1 MTDAEIITRLRRAS
15 PRFESWWRSTTD
27 ASPDDEP
34 PALADALTDLAIVI
48 DQLLVRDKR
57 AELPALLAVVEEA
70 YTSGTKEQRAL
81 VRRHVL
87 EALAESC
94 ALTGASSLPLE
105 ERLGPECRAA
115 WADVVRA

>member
-27 ASPDDEP
+27 ASPDGEP
-34 PALADALTDLAIVI
+34 PMLADALTDLAIVI

-57 AELPALLAVVEEA
+57 GELPALLAVVEQA
-70 YTSGTKEQRAL
+70 YSSGTNEQRAL
-81 VRRHVL
+81 MRRHVL

-94 ALTGASSLPLE
+94 ALTGASSRPLE